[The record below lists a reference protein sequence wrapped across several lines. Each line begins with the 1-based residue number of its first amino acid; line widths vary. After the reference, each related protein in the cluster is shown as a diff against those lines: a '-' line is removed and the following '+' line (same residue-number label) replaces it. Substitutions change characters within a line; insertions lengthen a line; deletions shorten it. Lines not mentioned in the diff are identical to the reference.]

1 MTADEETALLSDE
14 DQYARG
20 AAFRALHEGG
30 PFVIPNPWDAGS
42 ARVLTQLGFPAL
54 ATTSAGL
61 AFSLGRG
68 DGTGL
73 LDRADVLGNARSI
86 VSATHLP
93 VTADLESCYA
103 GPSAE
108 IAGTIRRAAAAG
120 LAGCSIEDATGDPSD
135 PVRSVESAVER
146 VAAAAAAVRA
156 LPFPFTLTA
165 RAENFLYGRND
176 LDGTIR
182 RLRAYEQ
189 AGADVL
195 YAPALPDA
203 DAIRAVCSSVS
214 KPVNVVVGMGPR
226 LTVAELADC
235 GARRIS
241 LGSALARAAL
251 GTVVRSAR
259 EILDQGTFSFT
270 ADALPYRDLNLLMTE
285 KIQP

>member
-14 DQYARG
+14 DQHARG

-30 PFVIPNPWDAGS
+30 TFVIPNPWDAGS
-42 ARVLTQLGFPAL
+42 ARILTRLGFPAL

-68 DGTGL
+68 DGAGL
-73 LDRADVLGNARSI
+73 LDRSDVLGNARSI
-86 VSATHLP
+86 VAATPLS

-103 GPSAE
+103 RTPE
-108 IAGTIRRAAAAG
+108 DIAGTIRRAAAAG
-120 LAGCSIEDATGDPSD
+120 LAGCSIEDATGDPSH
-135 PVRSVESAVER
+135 PVQPVEAAAER
-146 VAAAAAAVRA
+146 VAAAVAAARA

-165 RAENFLYGRND
+165 RAENFLYGRNNLSD
-176 LDGTIR
+176 TIR
-182 RLRAYEQ
+182 RLRTYEE

-214 KPVNVVVGMGPR
+214 KPVNVVVGIAPK
-226 LTVAELADC
+226 LTVAELAEC

-251 GTVVRSAR
+251 GALVRSAR
-259 EILDQGTFSFT
+259 EILGQGTFSF
-270 ADALPYRDLNLLMTE
+270 ADDAIPYRDLNLLMAE
-285 KIQP
+285 NPK